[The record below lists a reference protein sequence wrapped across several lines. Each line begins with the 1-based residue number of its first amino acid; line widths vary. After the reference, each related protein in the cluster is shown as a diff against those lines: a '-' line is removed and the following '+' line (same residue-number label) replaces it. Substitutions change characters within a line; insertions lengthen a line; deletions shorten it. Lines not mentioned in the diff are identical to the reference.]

1 MPDIDPE
8 VAVTNYRQLV
18 FTIGLLAGST
28 SISAET
34 FTITAQGISMNPLV
48 VTIQPGDTVSW
59 TGMNVH
65 NTMSV
70 DALLPSDT
78 EGWESTIGED
88 YQHTFVDEGI
98 YIYQCKPHSNLG
110 MGGAIIVGQ
119 PVNLQA
125 IKAANVTGPVQKIV
139 TEAINAAENL

>member
-1 MPDIDPE
+1 MNSIRKLFF
-8 VAVTNYRQLV
+8 A
-18 FTIGLLAGST
+18 IGLLVSNT
-28 SISAET
+28 TISAET
-34 FTITAQGISMNPLV
+34 FTITAEDISMNPLV
-48 VTIQPGDTVSW
+48 VSIQPGDTVSW

-70 DALLPSDT
+70 DALLPPDS
-78 EGWESTIGED
+78 EGWESTIGENF
-88 YQHTFVDEGI
+88 QHTFIDEGI

-125 IKAANVTGPVQKIV
+125 IKAANITGPMQNIV
-139 TEAINAAENL
+139 TQAINAAENR

>member
-1 MPDIDPE
+1 MNSIRKLFF
-8 VAVTNYRQLV
+8 AT
-18 FTIGLLAGST
+18 GLLVSNT
-28 SISAET
+28 TISAET
-34 FTITAQGISMNPLV
+34 FTITAEGISMNPLV
-48 VTIQPGDTVSW
+48 VSIQPGDTVSW

-70 DALLPSDT
+70 DALLPPDS

-88 YQHTFVDEGI
+88 FQHTFIDEGI

-110 MGGAIIVGQ
+110 MGGAIIVGE

-125 IKAANVTGPVQKIV
+125 IKAANITGPMQKIV
-139 TEAINAAENL
+139 TQAINAAENR

>member
-1 MPDIDPE
+1 MNSIRKLFF
-8 VAVTNYRQLV
+8 AT
-18 FTIGLLAGST
+18 GLLVSSAT
-28 SISAET
+28 ISAET
-34 FTITAQGISMNPLV
+34 FTITAEGISMNPLV
-48 VTIQPGDTVSW
+48 VSIQPGDTVSW

-70 DALLPSDT
+70 DALLPPDS

-88 YQHTFVDEGI
+88 FQHTFIDEGI

-110 MGGAIIVGQ
+110 MGGAIIVGE

-125 IKAANVTGPVQKIV
+125 IKAANITGPMQNIV
-139 TEAINAAENL
+139 TQAINAAENR

>member
-1 MPDIDPE
+1 MNS
-8 VAVTNYRQLV
+8 VRKLFFAT
-18 FTIGLLAGST
+18 GLLVSNT
-28 SISAET
+28 TISAET
-34 FTITAQGISMNPLV
+34 FTITAEGISMNPLV
-48 VTIQPGDTVSW
+48 VSIQPGDTVSW

-70 DALLPSDT
+70 DALLPPDS

-88 YQHTFVDEGI
+88 FQHTFIDEGI

-125 IKAANVTGPVQKIV
+125 IKAANITGPMQKIV
-139 TEAINAAENL
+139 TQAINAAENR

>member
-1 MPDIDPE
+1 MNSIRKLFF
-8 VAVTNYRQLV
+8 AT
-18 FTIGLLAGST
+18 GLLVSNT
-28 SISAET
+28 TISAET
-34 FTITAQGISMNPLV
+34 FTITAEGISMNPLV
-48 VTIQPGDTVSW
+48 VSIQPGDTVSW

-70 DALLPSDT
+70 DALLPPDS

-88 YQHTFVDEGI
+88 FQHTFIDEGI

-125 IKAANVTGPVQKIV
+125 IKAANITGPMQKIV
-139 TEAINAAENL
+139 TQAINAAENR